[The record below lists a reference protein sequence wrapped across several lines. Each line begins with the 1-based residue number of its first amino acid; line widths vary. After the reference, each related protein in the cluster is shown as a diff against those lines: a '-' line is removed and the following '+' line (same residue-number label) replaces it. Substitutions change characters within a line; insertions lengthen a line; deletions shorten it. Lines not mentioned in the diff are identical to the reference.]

1 MLFTTN
7 APLSRWHWKFARDCI
22 VIQIVSVFHHS
33 SSSISDVKYTIHDR
47 LEAINWILIRFLQGY
62 RKLKLPP
69 CGEFQIR
76 MNLVM
81 EDDLEDVDFSSKRA
95 KQDNYD
101 SFDNDP
107 DFPGQVQTETAVS
120 PLKRKTKN
128 SSSPKPKRPTS
139 NKTQSTENIQS
150 WAKPPPTKSSHK
162 SPANPS
168 QGNAISIMLQKRS
181 QSSGHGSEGRI
192 RRPGWPPRLA
202 RGVKFNTSW
211 KSVNIRWW
219 RQPGEE

>member
-1 MLFTTN
+1 M
-7 APLSRWHWKFARDCI
+7 
-22 VIQIVSVFHHS
+22 IQIVSFFHLS
-33 SSSISDVKYTIHDR
+33 SSSISEAKYTIHDR
-47 LEAINWILIRFLQGY
+47 LEAINRILISFLQGY

-107 DFPGQVQTETAVS
+107 DFPGQVQTETAIS

-139 NKTQSTENIQS
+139 NKTQSTETIQS
-150 WAKPPPTKSSHK
+150 
-162 SPANPS
+162 
-168 QGNAISIMLQKRS
+168 
-181 QSSGHGSEGRI
+181 
-192 RRPGWPPRLA
+192 
-202 RGVKFNTSW
+202 
-211 KSVNIRWW
+211 
-219 RQPGEE
+219 